1 MEQNNETFSYT
12 YSANKQEDIKD
23 ILKKYMPAEE
33 DKASQIR
40 RLDKGVTSKA
50 TTISLVVGILSSL
63 VLGVGMCCCMVWSNL
78 FVPGIFVGIIGIAG
92 MVAAYPL
99 YRRVLIKEREKIAP
113 QIIELSKELV

>member
-33 DKASQIR
+33 DKATQIR

-78 FVPGIFVGIIGIAG
+78 FVLGIFVGIIGIAG

>member
-23 ILKKYMPAEE
+23 ILKKYMPTEE
-33 DKASQIR
+33 DKVTQIR

-78 FVPGIFVGIIGIAG
+78 FMLGIFVGIIGIAG

>member
-23 ILKKYMPAEE
+23 ILKKYMPTEE
-33 DKASQIR
+33 DKATQIR

-78 FVPGIFVGIIGIAG
+78 FMLGIFVGIIGIAG

>member
-78 FVPGIFVGIIGIAG
+78 FVLGIFVGIIGIAG

>member
-12 YSANKQEDIKD
+12 YSANKQEEIKD

-33 DKASQIR
+33 DKATQIR

-50 TTISLVVGILSSL
+50 TTIALVVGILSSL
-63 VLGVGMCCCMVWSNL
+63 VLGVGMCCCMVWTNL
-78 FVPGIFVGIIGIAG
+78 FVLGIFVGVIGIAG

-99 YRRVLIKEREKIAP
+99 YKKVLSDEREKIAP
-113 QIIELSKELV
+113 HIIELSKDLI

>member
-23 ILKKYMPAEE
+23 ILKKYMPTEE
-33 DKASQIR
+33 DKATQIR

-78 FVPGIFVGIIGIAG
+78 FMLGIFVGIIGIAG

-113 QIIELSKELV
+113 QIIELSLL